1 MKNIFNL
8 FIVII
13 CLFYNSLCSAQNE
26 SPSEFIPNGYVLF
39 DEYSG
44 DLNKDGLED
53 CILIIK
59 NTKQENIIENRFGD
73 NVDRNRRGLIVLFKN
88 ENGYELILKNL
99 DCFSSENED
108 GGVYFPPEL
117 WINIKNENLKI
128 HYGHGRYGYWEY
140 IFRYD
145 KSDFN
150 LIGYESSEN
159 RGPIVNYKTSI
170 NFLTKKKQVLENE
183 NMNSQ
188 DEEEIFK
195 ETWDKIKIGN
205 LIKLSEIQDFDEIDM
220 TKY

>member
-1 MKNIFNL
+1 MKKIFNL
-8 FIVII
+8 YIVII
-13 CLFYNSLCSAQNE
+13 FLFYNSLCNAQNE
-26 SPSEFIPNGYVLF
+26 SPSEFIPNGYVIF

-73 NVDRNRRGLIVLFKN
+73 NVDRNRRGIIVLFKN

-117 WINIKNENLKI
+117 WIKIKNENLKI
-128 HYGHGRYGYWEY
+128 YYGHGRYGYWEY
-140 IFRYD
+140 IFKYE

-195 ETWDKIKIGN
+195 EIWDKIKIGH